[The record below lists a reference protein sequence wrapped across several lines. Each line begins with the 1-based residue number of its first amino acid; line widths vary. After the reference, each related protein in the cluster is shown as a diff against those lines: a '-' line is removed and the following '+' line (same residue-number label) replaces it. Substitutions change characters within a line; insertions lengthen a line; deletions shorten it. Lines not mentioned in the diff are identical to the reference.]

1 MKNLILLTT
10 AIPRGDLHKK
20 TIHLFYEKFIKYLD
34 EYTIHHIINID
45 YPEKIKQLFSRTN
58 TIELFEQINYPNVK
72 KYYILPDEA
81 NFCKAYCNVLSKIY
95 EENII
100 NEESILWW
108 LEDDW
113 TIIRDYNFFPLFRF
127 LDTKNMAISFTDNSP
142 LCSFRGGPVMN
153 YEFFT
158 NYFDIHKT
166 ISIEKDPEY
175 QVGKCIRNEIDY
187 DNEIGIFCVFLL
199 EFYGDNINIKQYQYY
214 YKRKFNKNIRL
225 RYFIGFIENIG
236 DDFIFLYEYKNQ
248 DFLSRI
254 TRQNI
259 KEISKQMTI
268 EEFKIY
274 SGKNSINYIN
284 FFPNIFEDAGRK
296 FSNEN
301 NLVKFE
307 NSYK

>member
-1 MKNLILLTT
+1 M
-10 AIPRGDLHKK
+10 
-20 TIHLFYEKFIKYLD
+20 
-34 EYTIHHIINID
+34 
-45 YPEKIKQLFSRTN
+45 
-58 TIELFEQINYPNVK
+58 
-72 KYYILPDEA
+72 
-81 NFCKAYCNVLSKIY
+81 
-95 EENII
+95 
-100 NEESILWW
+100 
-108 LEDDW
+108 
-113 TIIRDYNFFPLFRF
+113 
-127 LDTKNMAISFTDNSP
+127 
-142 LCSFRGGPVMN
+142 
-153 YEFFT
+153 
-158 NYFDIHKT
+158 
-166 ISIEKDPEY
+166 
-175 QVGKCIRNEIDY
+175 
-187 DNEIGIFCVFLL
+187 
-199 EFYGDNINIKQYQYY
+199 
-214 YKRKFNKNIRL
+214 